1 MLILKILKKLKF
13 SFDRAKLKIIKSNLS
28 YKNLKYFVTFFIN
41 IKLNRCV
48 KSLWFIYYLSLKENK
63 FFKIENNLIIYII
76 VINNLKTNTLIN
88 VNDINGKNFL
98 SISSGNLGYKGKQK
112 IKQPIVFISLLKLL
126 IKKMNFLK
134 NKSIVLHFK
143 NIKPY
148 LKLFLI
154 NQLKLKFFI
163 KKIRNYSLNSFN
175 GCRPK
180 KIKRLRNK

>member
-1 MLILKILKKLKF
+1 MFILKILNKF
-13 SFDRAKLKIIKSNLS
+13 NFSLDRDKLKIKKYNLAD
-28 YKNLKYFVTFFIN
+28 KNLKYFITFFVN

-48 KSLWFIYYLSLKENK
+48 KSLWFIYYLSLKKNK
-63 FFKIENNLIIYII
+63 FFKTDNNLITYII
-76 VINNLKTNTLIN
+76 VLNNLKSNTLIN